1 MNESEPNS
9 LMTESGNQ
17 DSGAKPF
24 YIVGVGA
31 SAGGL
36 EALERLFENM
46 PQESGM
52 AFVVIQ
58 HLSPDFKSLMDELL
72 ARRTSIRIHRVED
85 GMEVEPNAIY
95 LIPPKK
101 NMILVGGRLRLTDQN
116 VGGLNLPIDIFF
128 RSLAKDAKEKTIAI
142 VLSGTGSDGSRGI
155 QDIHEA
161 GGLVVVQSIQ
171 SAGFD
176 GMPRSALA
184 TGLADVV
191 CPPDSIPSRI
201 LEYVQSPSSFVG
213 HGDLD
218 GDVPDSGELS
228 TIFKLFRNQYGI
240 DFSMYKPTT
249 IVRRIERRVKL
260 ARCSSLNEYSKLV
273 ETDSRELDI
282 LYRDL
287 LVEVTQFFRDQEAF
301 QILRNV
307 VIPELVTRAMETGE
321 MRIWIAGCASGEE
334 AYSLAMLASECIER
348 QNASIDLKLFA
359 SDVHQTS
366 METASSGVYSSNS
379 ISRMPIE
386 YRDKYFTRIGDL
398 YHISSDLRQKVI
410 FAPHDITKDPPFT
423 RIDLISCRNVLIYF
437 NPDIQKRV
445 LSLFHFGLKVG
456 GALFLGPSESI
467 GDLEKEFEPID
478 RQWRIYRKLRNVR
491 LADTGPISPQ
501 PPLSRVVFSRPSYLA
516 TQTRGDNKNF
526 LVPEVY
532 DHLLAKYV
540 PPSLLINQHLELVHS
555 FGDTRRLLVQPEG
568 KATLDILRM
577 VEGDLRMAM
586 NAALHKASVKGEP
599 VVFEGVR
606 AQTSSGEKTFRLVA
620 EPYLKANE
628 KMFLVSLEEMAQTP
642 DQVESEAVTF
652 DSVDQ
657 SAQRIVGLEKE
668 LDYTKE
674 TLQATVEELE
684 TSNEELQSANEELV
698 ASNEEL
704 QSTNEELHGVNEELF
719 TVNSEHQKKIVELTE
734 LTEDMDHL
742 LKSTRIGTVF
752 LDTELCIRKFT
763 AEAKDAFHILEQ
775 DIGRPIGHIAHNL
788 RGVDIVEE
796 ARRVLSSMQPVE
808 RSIESRADKSYLM
821 RLLPY
826 QGSRGTDGVVLTLID
841 TSAILNIHR
850 KLRGDEHED

>member
-1 MNESEPNS
+1 MNEREPNQTS
-9 LMTESGNQ
+9 TE
-17 DSGAKPF
+17 AKQSVSSTTKPS
-24 YIVGVGA
+24 YVVGVGA

-36 EALERLFENM
+36 EALERLFDNM
-46 PQESGM
+46 PKDSGM
-52 AFVVIQ
+52 AFVVVQ

-72 ARRTSIRIHRVED
+72 ARRTDITIFRVED
-85 GMEVEPNAIY
+85 GMQLKANAIY

-101 NMILVGGRLRLTDQN
+101 NMVLADGSLWLTDQDI
-116 VGGLNLPIDIFF
+116 GGLNLPIDIFF
-128 RSLAKDAKEKTIAI
+128 RSLAKDAKEKAIAV
-142 VLSGTGSDGSRGI
+142 VLSGTGSDGSRGL
-155 QDIHEA
+155 QDIHES

-171 SAGFD
+171 SAAFD

-191 CPPDSIPSRI
+191 CPPDSMASRI
-201 LEYVQSPSSFVG
+201 LEYIQSPSSFIS
-213 HGDLD
+213 HSDQDDDL
-218 GDVPDSGELS
+218 PDAGELA

-260 ARCSSLNEYSKLV
+260 SRCSSLAEYSKLV
-273 ETDSRELDI
+273 EGDSRELDV

-287 LVEVTQFFRDQEAF
+287 LVEVTQFFRDLEAF
-301 QILRNV
+301 QHLRNT
-307 VIPELVTRAMETGE
+307 IMPQLVERAAESGE
-321 MRIWIAGCASGEE
+321 MRIWIPGCATGEE
-334 AYSLAMLASECIER
+334 AYSLAMLATECIER
-348 QNASIDLKLFA
+348 QNANIDLKLFA

-366 METASSGVYSSNS
+366 METASSGVYSSTS
-379 ISRMPIE
+379 VSRMPIE
-386 YRDKYFTRIGDL
+386 YRDKFFTRIGDL
-398 YHISSDLRQKVI
+398 YHISTELRQKVI

-437 NPDIQKRV
+437 NQDVQKRV
-445 LSLFHFGLKVG
+445 LSLFHFGLTVG
-456 GALFLGPSESI
+456 GVLFLGPSESI
-467 GDLEKEFEPID
+467 GDLEKEFEPVD

-501 PPLSRVVFSRPSYLA
+501 PPLNRVVFTRPSYVS
-516 TQTRGDNKNF
+516 TQTRGDKSW

-568 KATLDILRM
+568 KATLDVLRM
-577 VEGDLRMAM
+577 VEGDLRTAM
-586 NAALHKASVKGEP
+586 NAALHKASVKGESI
-599 VVFEGVR
+599 VFEGVR
-606 AQTSSGEKTFRLVA
+606 ARTNQGEQTYRLVA
-620 EPYLKANE
+620 EPYLKGQE
-628 KMFLVSLEEMAQTP
+628 KMFLISLEEMTQPNVTLQA
-642 DQVESEAVTF
+642 EAVPF
-652 DSVDQ
+652 DSADQ
-657 SAQRIVGLEKE
+657 SAQRIVSLERE

-719 TVNSEHQKKIVELTE
+719 TVNSEHQKKITELTQ

-742 LKSTRIGTVF
+742 LKSTRIGTIF
-752 LDTELCIRKFT
+752 LDTDLKIRKFT
-763 AEAKDAFHILEQ
+763 AEAKEAFHILDQ
-775 DIGRPIGHIAHNL
+775 DIGRPISHIAHNL
-788 RGVDIVEE
+788 KDVELIEE
-796 ARRVLSSMQPVE
+796 AQSVLSSMRPVE
-808 RSIESRADKSYLM
+808 RAIESRTGGSYLM

-826 QGSRGTDGVVLTLID
+826 AGSSGVDGVVLTLID
-841 TSAILNIHR
+841 TTTIISLHR
-850 KLRGDEHED
+850 HLEDPET

>member
-1 MNESEPNS
+1 MNQRIPGGSPSASNS
-9 LMTESGNQ
+9 AQAT
-17 DSGAKPF
+17 DCKPS
-24 YIVGVGA
+24 YVVGIGA

-46 PQESGM
+46 PTDSGM
-52 AFVVIQ
+52 AFVVVQ

-72 ARRTSIRIHRVED
+72 ARRTNIPIHRVED
-85 GMEVEPNAIY
+85 GMPVEKDAIY

-101 NMILVGGRLRLTDQN
+101 NMVLRDGRLWLTDQDLN
-116 VGGLNLPIDIFF
+116 GLNLPIDIFF
-128 RSLAKDAKEKTIAI
+128 RSLAKDAREKAIAV

-155 QDIHEA
+155 QDIHET

-176 GMPRSALA
+176 GMPRNALG

-191 CPPDSIPSRI
+191 CPPDSMASRI
-201 LEYVQSPSSFVG
+201 LEYIQSPSSFIDQG
-213 HGDLD
+213 QPEEELAG
-218 GDVPDSGELS
+218 SGELA

-260 ARCSSLNEYSKLV
+260 SRCSSLAEYSQLV
-273 ETDSRELDI
+273 EGDSRELDV

-287 LVEVTQFFRDQEAF
+287 LVEVTQFFRDLEAF
-301 QILRNV
+301 QLMRNV
-307 VIPELVTRAMETGE
+307 IVPQLVERAVESGEL
-321 MRIWIAGCASGEE
+321 RIWVPGCATGEE
-334 AYSLAMLASECIER
+334 AYSLAMLATECIER
-348 QNASIDLKLFA
+348 QGVDVELKLFA

-366 METASSGVYSSNS
+366 METASSGVFSSATV
-379 ISRMPIE
+379 SRMPIE
-386 YRDKYFTRIGDL
+386 YRDKFFIRIGDL
-398 YHISSDLRQKVI
+398 YHISTELRQKVI

-437 NPDIQKRV
+437 NQDVQKRV
-445 LSLFHFGLKVG
+445 LSLFHFGLNVG
-456 GALFLGPSESI
+456 GVLFLGPSESI
-467 GDLEKEFEPID
+467 GELEKEFEPID
-478 RQWRIYRKLRNVR
+478 RQWRVYRKLRNVR
-491 LADTGPISPQ
+491 LAETGPISPQ
-501 PPLSRVVFSRPSYLA
+501 PALNRVVFNRPSFVA
-516 TQTRGDNKNF
+516 TQTRGDKSW

-568 KATLDILRM
+568 KATLDVLRM
-577 VEGDLRMAM
+577 VEGDLRTAM
-586 NAALHKASVKGEP
+586 NAALHKASTGGKTI
-599 VVFEGVR
+599 VFEGVR
-606 AQTSSGEKTFRLVA
+606 VRSSTGEQQYRLVA
-620 EPYLKANE
+620 EPYLKGAE
-628 KMFLVSLEEMAQTP
+628 KMFLVSLEEMAVP
-642 DQVESEAVTF
+642 EAVTERIAVPF
-652 DSVDQ
+652 NSADQ
-657 SAQRIVGLEKE
+657 SAQRIVSLEQE

-719 TVNSEHQKKIVELTE
+719 TVNSEHQKKITELTQ

-752 LDTELCIRKFT
+752 LDTDLKIRKFT
-763 AEAKDAFHILEQ
+763 TEVKEAFHILDQ
-775 DIGRPIGHIAHNL
+775 DIGRPVRHIAHNL
-788 RGVDIVEE
+788 VDVEPVEE
-796 ARRVLSSMQPVE
+796 AQQVLSSKRPIE
-808 RSIESRADKSYLM
+808 RAVQSRSGGSYLM
-821 RLLPY
+821 RILPY
-826 QGSRGTDGVVLTLID
+826 EGIKGVDGVVLTLID
-841 TSAILNIHR
+841 ATAILSLHR
-850 KLRGDEHED
+850 RLGEE